1 MDITFLL
8 SERKGARQHIEVKA
22 HSKEQALV
30 FLQANTLQDA
40 FDLIPRG
47 KLEAFTAMANWKPE
61 EKPEGSQD
69 EKHYGFYPMAEETAQ
84 EIREAKEN
92 ARFYHSLASAEK
104 FTVRKSGGIRSTEVL
119 ALMAKGSQ
127 DLITAIADA
136 YNAGYTRGYKAGE
149 KKAKQTK

>member
-1 MDITFLL
+1 MDITILL

-22 HSKEQALV
+22 HSKERAFV

-61 EKPEGSQD
+61 EKTEDSQD
-69 EKHYGFYPMAEETAQ
+69 VKHFGFYPMAEETAQ
-84 EIREAKEN
+84 DILEAKEN
-92 ARFYHSLASAEK
+92 AGFYRSLTAAAN
-104 FTVRKSGGIRSTEVL
+104 FTKKKPNGIKTNEVI
-119 ALMAKGSQ
+119 ALVAKGSQ
-127 DLITAIADA
+127 DLATAIVDA

-149 KKAKQTK
+149 KKARQTK